1 MYFEGGYPIDS
12 RDVDPWNHCKPSGL
26 MGILQAA
33 AVAAACELHASRPE
47 MMEKYNLF
55 WMLAR
60 MWYRLDRPLKWN
72 ETLSIRTWHRGGSG
86 ASSYR
91 DFDLF
96 VDGKPVGEAVS
107 VWVLADADTH
117 RLARMSKIEEFQG
130 TDGGELCKDKSLSR
144 FKLPQEMAAAD
155 HRAMHYS
162 DTDINGHVNNVRYAD
177 FICDAIR
184 MDQLGQDF
192 YVSALQVDYL
202 AECMAGETITLFT
215 GEQDGLRYVR
225 GADAAGKS
233 RFEGAVTLT
242 PLDRA
247 SAIK

>member
-1 MYFEGGYPIDS
+1 MYFERGYPIDS

-26 MGILQAA
+26 MGILQEA

-130 TDGGELCKDKSLSR
+130 TDGGELCKNKSLSR

>member
-26 MGILQAA
+26 MGILQEA

-215 GEQDGLRYVR
+215 GERDGLRYVR

>member
-26 MGILQAA
+26 MGILQEA

-130 TDGGELCKDKSLSR
+130 TDGGELCKNKSLSR

-233 RFEGAVTLT
+233 RCEGAVTLS

>member
-26 MGILQAA
+26 MGILQEA

-130 TDGGELCKDKSLSR
+130 TDGGELCKNKSLSR

-225 GADAAGKS
+225 GADTAGKS

>member
-1 MYFEGGYPIDS
+1 VYFEGGYPIDS

-26 MGILQAA
+26 MGILQEA

-72 ETLSIRTWHRGGSG
+72 EPLNIRTWHRGGSG

-130 TDGGELCKDKSLSR
+130 TDGGELCKNKSLSR
-144 FKLPQEMAAAD
+144 FKLPQEMAAAE

>member
-26 MGILQAA
+26 MGILQEA

-96 VDGKPVGEAVS
+96 VDGKTVGEAVS

-130 TDGGELCKDKSLSR
+130 TDGGVLCKDKTLSR

-225 GADAAGKS
+225 GADTAGKS

>member
-1 MYFEGGYPIDS
+1 MYFERGYPIDS

-26 MGILQAA
+26 MGILQEA

-96 VDGKPVGEAVS
+96 VDG
-107 VWVLADADTH
+107 
-117 RLARMSKIEEFQG
+117 
-130 TDGGELCKDKSLSR
+130 
-144 FKLPQEMAAAD
+144 
-155 HRAMHYS
+155 
-162 DTDINGHVNNVRYAD
+162 
-177 FICDAIR
+177 
-184 MDQLGQDF
+184 
-192 YVSALQVDYL
+192 
-202 AECMAGETITLFT
+202 
-215 GEQDGLRYVR
+215 
-225 GADAAGKS
+225 
-233 RFEGAVTLT
+233 
-242 PLDRA
+242 
-247 SAIK
+247 

>member
-26 MGILQAA
+26 MGILQEA

-215 GEQDGLRYVR
+215 GEQDGLSYVR

>member
-26 MGILQAA
+26 MGILQEA

-130 TDGGELCKDKSLSR
+130 TDGGELCKNKSLSR

-247 SAIK
+247 YAIK

>member
-26 MGILQAA
+26 MGILQEA

-215 GEQDGLRYVR
+215 GERDGLRYVR
-225 GADAAGKS
+225 GADTAGKS

>member
-26 MGILQAA
+26 MGILQEA

-130 TDGGELCKDKSLSR
+130 TDGGELCKDKTLSR

-225 GADAAGKS
+225 GADTAGKS

>member
-1 MYFEGGYPIDS
+1 MYFEGDYPIDS

-26 MGILQAA
+26 MGILQEA

-130 TDGGELCKDKSLSR
+130 TDGGELCKNKSLSR

>member
-26 MGILQAA
+26 MGILQEA

-225 GADAAGKS
+225 GADTAGKS

>member
-26 MGILQAA
+26 MGILQEA

-130 TDGGELCKDKSLSR
+130 TDGGELCKNKSLSR
-144 FKLPQEMAAAD
+144 FKLPQEMAAAE

>member
-26 MGILQAA
+26 MGILQEA

-60 MWYRLDRPLKWN
+60 MWYRLDQPLGWN
-72 ETLSIRTWHRGGSG
+72 ETLTVRTWHRGGSG

-130 TDGGELCKDKSLSR
+130 TDGGALCKDKTLSR

>member
-26 MGILQAA
+26 MGILQEA

-96 VDGKPVGEAVS
+96 VDGKLVGEAVS

>member
-26 MGILQAA
+26 MGILQEA

-202 AECMAGETITLFT
+202 AECMAGEPITLFT

>member
-26 MGILQAA
+26 MGILQEA

-72 ETLSIRTWHRGGSG
+72 ETLNIRTWHRGGSG

-225 GADAAGKS
+225 GADTAGKS

>member
-26 MGILQAA
+26 MGILQEA

-86 ASSYR
+86 ASNYR

-215 GEQDGLRYVR
+215 GERDGLRYVR
-225 GADAAGKS
+225 GADTAGKS

>member
-1 MYFEGGYPIDS
+1 MYFEGDYPIDS

-26 MGILQAA
+26 MGILQEA

>member
-26 MGILQAA
+26 MGILQEA

-60 MWYRLDRPLKWN
+60 RWYRLDRPLKWN

-96 VDGKPVGEAVS
+96 VDGKTVGEAVS

-202 AECMAGETITLFT
+202 ADCMAGETITLFT
-215 GEQDGLRYVR
+215 GEQDGLRDVR

>member
-26 MGILQAA
+26 MGILQEA

-202 AECMAGETITLFT
+202 AECMAGEAITLFT

>member
-26 MGILQAA
+26 MGILQEA

-130 TDGGELCKDKSLSR
+130 TDGGELCKNKSLSR

>member
-1 MYFEGGYPIDS
+1 MYFEGDYPIDS

-26 MGILQAA
+26 MGILQEA

-144 FKLPQEMAAAD
+144 FKLPQEMAAAE

>member
-26 MGILQAA
+26 MGILQEA

>member
-1 MYFEGGYPIDS
+1 M
-12 RDVDPWNHCKPSGL
+12 
-26 MGILQAA
+26 
-33 AVAAACELHASRPE
+33 
-47 MMEKYNLF
+47 
-55 WMLAR
+55 
-60 MWYRLDRPLKWN
+60 
-72 ETLSIRTWHRGGSG
+72 
-86 ASSYR
+86 
-91 DFDLF
+91 
-96 VDGKPVGEAVS
+96 
-107 VWVLADADTH
+107 
-117 RLARMSKIEEFQG
+117 
-130 TDGGELCKDKSLSR
+130 CKDKSLSR

>member
-1 MYFEGGYPIDS
+1 MYFEGSYPIDS

-26 MGILQAA
+26 MGILQEG

-47 MMEKYNLF
+47 MLEKYNLF

-60 MWYRLDRPLKWN
+60 MWYRLDRPLGWN
-72 ETLSIRTWHRGGSG
+72 ETLTVRTWHRGGSG
-86 ASSYR
+86 ASCYR

-107 VWVLADADTH
+107 VWVLADVDTH
-117 RLARMSKIEEFQG
+117 RLARMSKIAEFQG

>member
-12 RDVDPWNHCKPSGL
+12 RDVDPWNHCKSSGL
-26 MGILQAA
+26 MGILQEA

-72 ETLSIRTWHRGGSG
+72 ETLSVRTWHRGGSG
-86 ASSYR
+86 VSSYR

>member
-1 MYFEGGYPIDS
+1 MYFEGDYPIDS
-12 RDVDPWNHCKPSGL
+12 RDVDPWNHCRPSGL
-26 MGILQAA
+26 MGILQEA
-33 AVAAACELHASRPE
+33 AVAAACELHASREE
-47 MMEKYNLF
+47 MLDKYGLF

-72 ETLSIRTWHRGGSG
+72 ETLSIRTWHRGGGG

-130 TDGGELCKDKSLSR
+130 TDGGELCKDKTLSR

-215 GEQDGLRYVR
+215 GEQDGLRYIR

-233 RFEGAVTLT
+233 RFEGAVALT
-242 PLDRA
+242 PLDRVFT
-247 SAIK
+247 IK

>member
-1 MYFEGGYPIDS
+1 MYFEGSYPIDS

-26 MGILQAA
+26 MGILQEG

-47 MMEKYNLF
+47 MLEKYNLF

-60 MWYRLDRPLKWN
+60 MWYRLDRPLGWN
-72 ETLSIRTWHRGGSG
+72 ETLTVRTWHRGGSG
-86 ASSYR
+86 ASCYR

-107 VWVLADADTH
+107 VWVLADVDTH
-117 RLARMSKIEEFQG
+117 RLARMSKIAEFQG

-225 GADAAGKS
+225 GADTAGKS

>member
-1 MYFEGGYPIDS
+1 MYFEGDYPIDS

-26 MGILQAA
+26 MGILQEA

-96 VDGKPVGEAVS
+96 VDGKTVGEAVS

-215 GEQDGLRYVR
+215 GERDGLRYVR